1 MRSLL
6 FWAVMSSKVQRKGIS
21 TQSTTQWVACWIEV
35 TVYLQATLLTPEHP
49 LVQGHV
55 LPVLAT
61 GIGWTDKTY
70 PPPSDSR
77 RVSLCTL
84 GCVDLLFQPE
94 EGTDNVEKAQE
105 VSSPEVLKDR

>member
-1 MRSLL
+1 MLTKAPRA
-6 FWAVMSSKVQRKGIS
+6 AVVRS

-70 PPPSDSR
+70 HSR